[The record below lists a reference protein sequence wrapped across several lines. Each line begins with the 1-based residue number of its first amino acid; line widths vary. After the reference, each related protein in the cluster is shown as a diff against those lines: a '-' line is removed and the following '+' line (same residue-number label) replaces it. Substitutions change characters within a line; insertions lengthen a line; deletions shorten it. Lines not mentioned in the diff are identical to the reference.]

1 MFRVALLACVG
12 LGACGRV
19 GFEPDGG
26 DERIGPAQWADDR
39 YAFRKAIE
47 LAAPALPPLVE
58 FPALVVID
66 DPDLTRA
73 RPDGRDLAFVFEG
86 RAIPHEVEAFDAPRG
101 SLVAWVRV
109 PMLSTGARLEIYFG
123 SQELLAPVDA
133 SAVWQDQVAAV
144 WHLHQSPSGPPPQMI
159 DSTTALGGIAAPGIT
174 SRAGVAAA
182 AIEIL
187 GTNQTVEIGD
197 IARLD
202 FGTSS
207 FSYSTWVF
215 VDAPRGL
222 YDAPLFKGGANF
234 DVPGYDFQLG
244 STAWS
249 ANLADGGKSIG
260 VDVGPAAM
268 FMSRWV
274 HLVAVIDRA
283 TDELRGYVD
292 GVLRGTVSIAGLG
305 SLDSTYPLRL
315 GNTLTSA
322 QYRGGID
329 EVRIY
334 ARALSEAWIATEHA
348 NYSDPTAFVRVG
360 AIEQR
365 E

>member
-1 MFRVALLACVG
+1 MVRVALACVIL

-26 DERIGPAQWADDR
+26 SRDDASGVTWADDR
-39 YAFRKAIE
+39 YAYRKDIAVT
-47 LAAPALPPLVE
+47 APSLPPLTE
-58 FPALVVID
+58 FPMLVELVD
-66 DPDLTRA
+66 DPDLRLA
-73 RPDGRDLAFVFEG
+73 RPDGRDLAFVVDG
-86 RAIPHEVEAFDAPRG
+86 SVVPHEVEAFDMQQG

-109 PMLSTGARLEIYFG
+109 PTLTSETRLEIYFG
-123 SQELLAPVDA
+123 NPALGAPVDA
-133 SAVWQDQVAAV
+133 SAVWQSRVAAV
-144 WHLHQSPSGPPPQMI
+144 WHLHQSPSDPPPQMV
-159 DSTTALGGIAAPGIT
+159 DSTTGLGGIAAAGIT

-182 AIEIL
+182 
-187 GTNQTVEIGD
+187 GD

-202 FGTSS
+202 FGSSS
-207 FSYSTWVF
+207 FTYSTWVF

-244 STAWS
+244 NTAWS
-249 ANLADGGKSIG
+249 ANLADGAQSVGI
-260 VDVGPAAM
+260 DLGPATV

-274 HLVAVIDRA
+274 HLVAVVDRA
-283 TDELRGYVD
+283 TGELRGYVD
-292 GVLRGTVSIAGLG
+292 GVLRATASIVGLG
-305 SLDSTYPLRL
+305 SLDTTYPLRF
-315 GNTLTSA
+315 GNTLTDA

-334 ARALSEAWIATEHA
+334 PGALSEAWITTEHA
-348 NYSDPTAFVRVG
+348 NYRDPTAFLRVG
-360 AIEQR
+360 ALEQR